1 MAFLP
6 SATGRRQPAYLSD
19 QFNRFLFAPIAADD
33 YGQPL
38 SVVSAMA
45 RLDLDPWA
53 EAASLS
59 RMPGD
64 KAVQKLANMIAGLP
78 NLPVARQ
85 EAGKIATRLVALL
98 PADRLPAASFG
109 AVPAVRGNTA
119 QIGVLLLAAAAGLLA
134 LQLATQTH
142 AKADTATL
150 SAAPAAQIL
159 TPR

>member
-6 SATGRRQPAYLSD
+6 NAAGRRQPAYLSD
-19 QFNRFLFAPIAADD
+19 QFNRFLFAPISADD

-64 KAVQKLANMIAGLP
+64 KAVQKLASMIASLP
-78 NLPVARQ
+78 NLPAARQ
-85 EAGKIATRLVALL
+85 EARKIATRLVALL
-98 PADRLPAASFG
+98 PAEGLQVVNSGIIPT
-109 AVPAVRGNTA
+109 GNIHTA
-119 QIGVLLLAAAAGLLA
+119 QIGFVIMAAVALLLA
-134 LQLATQTH
+134 LQLSMH
-142 AKADTATL
+142 SHSPADPAA
-150 SAAPAAQIL
+150 AAPPAQTL